1 MNLHLKSRDY
11 KIVGMLLLVAFI
23 SGFPLAY
30 LERTALISIHDIS
43 FYLPGP
49 ALLVGAVIIY
59 LARNKVGGTVSRN
72 LEVIGSG
79 TTLLAIGWIL
89 WAAYFAAGFPV
100 WGISSAFWVM
110 FLGTL
115 IITSFIVIG
124 YGFYL
129 FWKMSHG
136 IEGGS

>member
-1 MNLHLKSRDY
+1 MNLHLKGRDY
-11 KIVGMLLLVAFI
+11 EIIGLFTLIAFV

-30 LERTALISIHDIS
+30 LERTALISVHDIS

-49 ALLVGAVIIY
+49 ALLIGALIIY
-59 LARNKVGGTVSRN
+59 LARDKVGGTVARN

-79 TTLLAIGWIL
+79 TGLLAVGWII
-89 WAAYFAAGFPV
+89 WAAYFAAGFPA

-110 FLGTL
+110 FLGSL
-115 IITSFIVIG
+115 IIMSFVVIG

-129 FWKMSHG
+129 FWKLSHG
-136 IEGGS
+136 MEGDT